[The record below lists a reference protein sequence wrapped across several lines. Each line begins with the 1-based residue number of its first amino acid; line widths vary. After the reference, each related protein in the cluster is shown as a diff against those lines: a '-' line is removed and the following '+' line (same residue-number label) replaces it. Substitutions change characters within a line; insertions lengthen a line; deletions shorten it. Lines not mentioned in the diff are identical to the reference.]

1 MMVFTFLIPVRSG
14 HGPHLNFS
22 LLQTVIRG
30 ACGEVNQVT
39 AAERSHFQISAH
51 TKKNVRLHVFTHLT
65 PETVRLSP
73 IKKK

>member
-51 TKKNVRLHVFTHLT
+51 
-65 PETVRLSP
+65 
-73 IKKK
+73 KKKKCAASCIYSLNSRNRTVVTN